1 MLEVIKHLFGMCG
14 EPHFNI
20 FHLLIGSIPGI
31 PYIKVLL
38 KAKLNKK

>member
-1 MLEVIKHLFGMCG
+1 MIEIIKHTFGICG

-31 PYIKVLL
+31 SYIKLL
-38 KAKLNKK
+38 VKSKLHKK